1 MSTSPNPPDSPEL
14 LNDGAAP
21 TGADQDDS
29 HPHSFTSLLESLETE
44 TSGDPVTF
52 GQLLDVA
59 GRRTFGPVILLLG
72 AISISPLTIVPGANW
87 AVATAT
93 LLFAGQ
99 LLFGRKRPWLPAGIL
114 NIQFRR
120 EHLSKMVRGG
130 REAAHVADRLTAPRL
145 TFLTEPPF
153 VFGTALLC
161 VMAAL
166 VTYPLGLIPLGPILP
181 GVSIV
186 LLGIGLTARDGL
198 FLLMSGISLAGAAV
212 LVSRFFL

>member
-1 MSTSPNPPDSPEL
+1 MSKSPNLPDNVSSSPEDCADDTG
-14 LNDGAAP
+14 DGCNP
-21 TGADQDDS
+21 L
-29 HPHSFTSLLESLETE
+29 SFSGLLESLEAE

-52 GQLLDVA
+52 GELLDVA

-72 AISISPLTIVPGANW
+72 AISISPLTIIPGANW

-99 LLFGRKRPWLPAGIL
+99 LLIGRKRPWLPKKIL
-114 NIQFRR
+114 DISFPRQ
-120 EHLSKMVRGG
+120 HLSGMVRGG

-145 TFLTEPPF
+145 VFLTEPPF
-153 VFGTALLC
+153 VYGTALLC
-161 VMAAL
+161 VIAAL
-166 VTYPLGLIPLGPILP
+166 ITYPLGLIPLGPILP

-212 LVSRFFL
+212 LVLRFFL